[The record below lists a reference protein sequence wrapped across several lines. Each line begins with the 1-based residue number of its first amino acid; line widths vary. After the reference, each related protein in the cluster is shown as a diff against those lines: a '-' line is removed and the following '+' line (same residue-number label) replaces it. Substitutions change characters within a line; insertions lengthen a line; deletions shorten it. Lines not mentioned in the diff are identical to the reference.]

1 MSKKETVQTETQQ
14 KVVTK
19 YDKKVQ
25 KRKEAEL
32 KAKKQQKMDRIVGI
46 AVAAIIVIAIAF
58 VPVRKYIASHS
69 TYITVGGCDVTQ
81 VEFDYYY
88 NVAAGNYIN
97 TYGSYLSYMG
107 LDTTSDFSTQ
117 MYSDTLTWKDY
128 FEQLAVDNLRQN
140 KALIAEAEAAG
151 FTYDT
156 SLEYELFKDTL
167 KDAAAEAGQSLG
179 TYYKANFGR
188 YASASGIK
196 PFVEEGYL
204 ASAYY
209 KSVAESREA
218 AAEEIQ
224 AYYDENTAT
233 YDSVDYLLTEVVAE
247 IPETEKITNED
258 GTTSTVEPTEE
269 QIQTAMDAAKAKADE
284 ALEVIDE
291 QGTANTNKLKSSIST
306 YYNDW
311 LFDEERA
318 EGDTT
323 IIEDTTNNKYYV
335 LKFQNRYL
343 DETLTATI
351 RAIMT
356 TTESGDVILGEW
368 AAAGSTEEAFIEL
381 VPKYSEDTYTN
392 ANGGLYQELT
402 KSTLNSTMSDWIFA
416 EDRNPGDA
424 ITLEEEGAT
433 YVLYYV
439 EEGRPE
445 WQAKIANTL
454 LSTDMDEY
462 LTVLKDACEVTDP
475 KGNLNYLTVQDTT
488 TESTTAE

>member
-1 MSKKETVQTETQQ
+1 M
-14 KVVTK
+14 
-19 YDKKVQ
+19 
-25 KRKEAEL
+25 
-32 KAKKQQKMDRIVGI
+32 
-46 AVAAIIVIAIAF
+46 
-58 VPVRKYIASHS
+58 
-69 TYITVGGCDVTQ
+69 
-81 VEFDYYY
+81 
-88 NVAAGNYIN
+88 
-97 TYGSYLSYMG
+97 
-107 LDTTSDFSTQ
+107 
-117 MYSDTLTWKDY
+117 
-128 FEQLAVDNLRQN
+128 
-140 KALIAEAEAAG
+140 
-151 FTYDT
+151 
-156 SLEYELFKDTL
+156 
-167 KDAAAEAGQSLG
+167 
-179 TYYKANFGR
+179 
-188 YASASGIK
+188 
-196 PFVEEGYL
+196 
-204 ASAYY
+204 
-209 KSVAESREA
+209 
-218 AAEEIQ
+218 
-224 AYYDENTAT
+224 
-233 YDSVDYLLTEVVAE
+233 AE

>member
-1 MSKKETVQTETQQ
+1 MSEKETVKTEAQQ

-32 KAKKQQKMDRIVGI
+32 KAKKQQRTDRII
-46 AVAAIIVIAIAF
+46 AIVIAAVVVIAIAAI
-58 VPVRKYIASHS
+58 PVRKYIASHS
-69 TYITVGGCDVTQ
+69 TYITVGGHDVTQ

-107 LDTTSDFSTQ
+107 LDTTGDFSTQ

-128 FEQLAVDNLRQN
+128 FEQLAVDNLCQN

-156 SLEYELFKDTL
+156 TMEYDLFKDTV
-167 KDAAAEAGQSLG
+167 KDAATEAGQSLG
-179 TYYKANFGR
+179 TYYKASFGR
-188 YASASGIK
+188 YASASSIK

-204 ASAYY
+204 AAAYY
-209 KSVAESREA
+209 KSVAETKEA
-218 AAEEIQ
+218 ATEEIQ

-247 IPETEKITNED
+247 IPAAETTTNAD
-258 GTTSTVEPTEE
+258 GTTTTVEPTEE
-269 QIQTAMDAAKAKADE
+269 QIQTAMDAAKVKADE
-284 ALEVIDE
+284 ALEVIAD
-291 QGTANTNKLKSSIST
+291 QGTANTNKLKSSISS
-306 YYNDW
+306 YYSDW
-311 LFDEERA
+311 LFDEARV

-323 IIEDTTNNKYYV
+323 IIEDTANHKYYV
-335 LKFQNRYL
+335 LMFQNRYL

-356 TTESGDVILGEW
+356 TTESGEAILGEW

-402 KSTLNSTMSDWIFA
+402 KSTLDSSMSDWIFA

-424 ITLEEEGAT
+424 ITLEAEGGT

-439 EEGRPE
+439 EDGRPE

-454 LSTDMDEY
+454 LSAEMDEY
-462 LTVLKDACEVTDP
+462 LTALKDACEVTDP

-488 TESTTAE
+488 TESGVAE